1 MDTSEGKVARVFIID
16 QQPLFRRGVR
26 SSLSGLPDVEISGEG
41 DADERA
47 LSAIELSP
55 PDVVLLGTDVA
66 FLDGIRLCRSIKQR
80 LPSVAVILLAPVL
93 EDQQLFEAIKAQAAA
108 CLSKETTG
116 EQLVEAIARCA
127 RGEHPIN
134 DALSNRPKVAEQ
146 VLQQFYDLAR
156 EKGIAEVTS
165 PLTPRETEILNYMA
179 EGYLNK
185 QIADALSVTEQ
196 TIKNH
201 ITSILRKLNANARTQ
216 AVVIAIKK
224 GLVTIPTEPNAQA

>member
-1 MDTSEGKVARVFIID
+1 VAKIFIID
-16 QQPLFRRGVR
+16 QQPLFRQGIR
-26 SSLSGLPDVEISGEG
+26 SSLSRVPDVEVSGEA

-55 PDVVLLGTDVA
+55 PEVVLLGTDA
-66 FLDGIRLCRSIKQR
+66 DFLDGIRLCRSIKQR
-80 LPSVAVILLAPVL
+80 LPSVAVIMLTPQL
-93 EDQQLFEAIKAQAAA
+93 EDQQLFEAMKAQASA
-108 CLSKETTG
+108 CLSKGTTG
-116 EQLVEAIARCA
+116 EELVEAITRCA

-134 DALSNRPKVAEQ
+134 DSLTKRPKVAERI
-146 VLQQFYDLAR
+146 LEQFYDLAR
-156 EKGIAEVTS
+156 EKGTAEVTS

-185 QIADALSVTEQ
+185 QIADVLSVTEQ

-216 AVVIAIKK
+216 AVVIAIRK
-224 GLVTIPTEPNAQA
+224 GLVTIPSEPG